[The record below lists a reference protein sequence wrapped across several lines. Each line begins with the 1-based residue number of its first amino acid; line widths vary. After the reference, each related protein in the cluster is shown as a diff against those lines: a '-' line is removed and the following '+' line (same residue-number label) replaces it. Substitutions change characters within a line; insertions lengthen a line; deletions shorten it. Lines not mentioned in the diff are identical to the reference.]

1 MILLSP
7 FPDSKRCLVSLLFV
21 SALALATLSCTDKES
36 NEALSGEVAEKQERF
51 ESLKRDLTDKNEE
64 IRRISEKISDL
75 ESASRNLQR
84 LQKQELEVTKEFND
98 LKKYEEEVKAAL
110 AILEANLK
118 AWRDATRASLVGTA
132 LGVVDLGGGKVLD
145 NPVVVEVLDDSVRL
159 QNQGVETVV
168 KLSEL
173 PTEIRAVFVD
183 ESLVLQSLQIEQ
195 TQK

>member
-7 FPDSKRCLVSLLFV
+7 LPDSKRCLVSLLFV
-21 SALALATLSCTDKES
+21 SALALGTLSCTDKES

-75 ESASRNLQR
+75 ESASRSLQR